1 MLANPQPSRAATLKL
16 KQYTF
21 SCRHADA
28 GCSWK
33 GKVTKENEHATK
45 LCRFRFLTCL
55 ACGEQYRAGFRNE
68 HLDVCSGAI
77 VVCPHGGR
85 DCLGPRDSGTYAR
98 RDANKHANELCPN
111 KPCGNL
117 PFCRTRTTAA
127 NLLAHEAACIFQL
140 REQGLMR
147 EQAAQQGV
155 ALAQAQQDKAALAQ
169 RVEAL
174 TSALK
179 AADEAYEKERKR
191 RRNLEDEC
199 ADLLADLRE
208 ERRRFAPLN
217 GSGRAAD
224 EQRFAPPKPA
234 WYRCSKDDCTWVGS
248 VFEEATHDLQCP
260 ARPVKCERC
269 LEWYPINRR
278 EKHDSECPAAP
289 T

>member
-1 MLANPQPSRAATLKL
+1 
-16 KQYTF
+16 
-21 SCRHADA
+21 
-28 GCSWK
+28 
-33 GKVTKENEHATK
+33 
-45 LCRFRFLTCL
+45 
-55 ACGEQYRAGFRNE
+55 
-68 HLDVCSGAI
+68 
-77 VVCPHGGR
+77 
-85 DCLGPRDSGTYAR
+85 
-98 RDANKHANELCPN
+98 
-111 KPCGNL
+111 
-117 PFCRTRTTAA
+117 
-127 NLLAHEAACIFQL
+127 
-140 REQGLMR
+140 MR

-234 WYRCSKDDCTWVGS
+234 WSPSRARHGGGGVG
-248 VFEEATHDLQCP
+248 D
-260 ARPVKCERC
+260 R
-269 LEWYPINRR
+269 W
-278 EKHDSECPAAP
+278 AP
-289 T
+289 LRSRDGSSFASRSRSRY